1 MKMFHFLQI
10 RLIACFVFA
19 LWAPPHGVGGGSIS
33 LAGKSHVTHR
43 PSSPEVLR
51 RMISTLGEAK
61 AFTYRS
67 RSIVEVPAKT
77 GQFITLFSTAEVA
90 VKRPDKL
97 RARLT
102 GEAPH
107 FDFYF
112 DGETASAFRSGD
124 QGLFYG
130 GGGAMA
136 RPSAGLTTS
145 ICSTAK
151 FFTIAAS
158 LSKVPRETL
167 LRRL

>member
-19 LWAPPHGVGGGSIS
+19 LLAPPMAWAEEAS
-33 LAGKSHVTHR
+33 
-43 PSSPEVLR
+43 PSPARATSRIDPQALEVLR
-51 RMISTLGEAK
+51 RMSRTLGEAK

-90 VKRPDKL
+90 LKRPDKL

-112 DGETASAFRSGD
+112 DGKTASAFAPATKVYSTVEEAPW
-124 QGLFYG
+124 QGPP
-130 GGGAMA
+130 ASQP
-136 RPSAGLTTS
+136 PSA
-145 ICSTAK
+145 
-151 FFTIAAS
+151 
-158 LSKVPRETL
+158 
-167 LRRL
+167 RRQSSSQSPHP